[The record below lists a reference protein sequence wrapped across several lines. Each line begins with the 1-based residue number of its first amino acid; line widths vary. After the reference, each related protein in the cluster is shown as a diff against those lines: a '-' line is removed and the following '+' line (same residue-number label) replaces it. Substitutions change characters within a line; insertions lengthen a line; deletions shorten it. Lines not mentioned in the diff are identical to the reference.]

1 MMKELNGK
9 IGEKIVKRFKS
20 YWDKAIKKKLIEK
33 NEFGLNEY
41 LCIISH
47 VSDWDYPG
55 KRVWSLVWRTYD
67 TKQSPFIQSGRWPY
81 PGTITP
87 TFKQLKTIMDLIKT
101 REDFD
106 EMIKRMDDARMQ
118 IDTTNRVIA
127 RLKGE
132 RSTIIL

>member
-1 MMKELNGK
+1 M
-9 IGEKIVKRFKS
+9 S
-20 YWDKAIKKKLIEK
+20 YSWDRAIKKKLMHEDK
-33 NEFGLNEY
+33 DGWKEY
-41 LCIISH
+41 LVIISH

-55 KRVWSLVWRTYD
+55 KRVWSLIWRSCNRKGQPTGH
-67 TKQSPFIQSGRWPY
+67 SGRWPY

-127 RLKGE
+127 RLKGG
-132 RSTIIL
+132 R